1 MSATR
6 KPKQSTPAA
15 SKWPDLRHKYGKLAL
30 PAVVAA
36 VMADKTKPPSDS
48 SRTEREAEGRERDRR

>member
-6 KPKQSTPAA
+6 KTKQLAPAA
-15 SKWPDLRHKYGKLAL
+15 SKWPDLRHKYRRLAI

-36 VMADKTKPPSDS
+36 VMAGKTKPRDQSADPE
-48 SRTEREAEGRERDRR
+48 RKERERE